1 MAQYGY
7 YYTKE
12 EVDKIAEK
20 HGWVLVKHQP
30 EIYMVSY
37 KKAYNGGTARIN
49 VYMTKGTVATSLEH
63 PTKGKTQLFRK
74 GLFLWALEEIFRN
87 PRKHTGVGYYTKKN
101 DIKRN

>member
-12 EVDKIAEK
+12 DIDLIAVK
-20 HGWVLVKHQP
+20 NGWVQVKWQA

-49 VYMTKGTVATSLEH
+49 VYITKATVGTALHH
-63 PTKGKTQLFRK
+63 PKKGKTQLFRK
-74 GLFLWALEEIFRN
+74 HVMFDELEKIFIN
-87 PRKHTGVGYYTKKN
+87 PRVHTRKGYYTN
-101 DIKRN
+101 

>member
-12 EVDKIAEK
+12 DVDLIAQK
-20 HGWVLVKHQP
+20 YGWTMVKWQQ

-37 KKAYNGGTARIN
+37 KKAYNGSTARIN
-49 VYMTKGTVATSLEH
+49 VYMTKGTVATSMEH

-74 GLFLWALEEIFRN
+74 GILYLHTLEELFKN
-87 PRKHTGVGYYTKKN
+87 PRKHTGLGYYKK
-101 DIKRN
+101 